1 MLNVTPAAI
10 HNLMYACETKQT
22 DQVVSDN
29 RIPCITLEIT
39 GVRVE
44 RLQDISEEDAKAE
57 GAPRAVNDIG
67 DGYRA
72 GFAFIWRA
80 IKGADSWASNPWVW
94 VIEFKRVT

>member
-1 MLNVTPAAI
+1 MKERPILFSSEMVRAI
-10 HNLMYACETKQT
+10 
-22 DQVVSDN
+22 
-29 RIPCITLEIT
+29 PLEIT

-44 RLQDISEEDAKAE
+44 RLQDISEADARAE

-80 IKGADSWASNPWVW
+80 IKGGDSWASNPLVW